1 MTHRSPP
8 SPLAYAWLLALPIAC
23 GDPGEPATTDT
34 APTSTGASTTDAPG
48 TTSTT
53 GGPADPTTTTDL
65 TSTDASAGE
74 TTGTGDPDPPA
85 TTSGGTTT
93 GGLEE
98 LPPTD
103 SADALELWLAAG
115 SYKTW
120 AAESKVH
127 ASTGP
132 HGGNVRTYVNAP
144 LVQSLSDVSPEHP
157 QGAATVKELYSGGMD
172 TIVGYAVMVKVAP
185 VSGAAGEGW
194 YWYERLDQNVYA
206 DGTGVGLCSDC
217 HGAGVDNI
225 LTPFPLQ

>member
-74 TTGTGDPDPPA
+74 TTGTGDPA

-144 LVQSLSDVSPEHP
+144 LVQSLSDASPEHP
-157 QGAATVKELYSGGMD
+157 QGAATVKELYSGGD

-185 VSGAAGEGW
+185 VSGAGGEGW

-217 HGAGVDNI
+217 HAAGVDNI